1 MLNLSQGYNSMK
13 YKAIIW
19 DFGGVITSSPFD
31 AFNEFEEVNGLPKD
45 IIRTINSENPDMNA
59 WAQFE
64 SNSITIDQFDDL
76 FLKEAKAKGFDIK
89 GRDIIKLL
97 KGSIREN
104 MVSFLR
110 ELKSNF
116 KLGCITN
123 NVKPSSEE
131 NTDNETKEAM
141 SIFDHVIESS
151 IVGIR
156 KPNPEIYMMS
166 CDALNVSPDQCI
178 YLDDLGINL
187 KPARE
192 LGMTTIKVIQPEDAI
207 QEVRNLLK

>member
-1 MLNLSQGYNSMK
+1 MK

-19 DFGGVITSSPFD
+19 DFGGVITSSPFE
-31 AFNEFEEVNGLPKD
+31 AFNQFEEANGLPKD
-45 IIRTINSENPDMNA
+45 IIRTINSENPDTNA
-59 WAQFE
+59 WAKFE
-64 SNSITIDQFDDL
+64 SNSITIDVFNDL

-97 KGSIREN
+97 KGSIRKN

-110 ELKSNF
+110 ELKSDF

-123 NVKPSSEE
+123 NVKSSSEE
-131 NTDNETKEAM
+131 NNDNETKEAM
-141 SIFDHVIESS
+141 SLFDHVIESS

-166 CDALNVSPDQCI
+166 CDALKVSPDQCI

-192 LGMTTIKVIQPEDAI
+192 LGMATIKVIQPEDAI

>member
-1 MLNLSQGYNSMK
+1 MK

-19 DFGGVITSSPFD
+19 DFGGVITSSPFE
-31 AFNEFEEVNGLPKD
+31 AFNQFEEANGLPKD
-45 IIRTINSENPDMNA
+45 IIRTINSENPDTNA
-59 WAQFE
+59 WAKFE
-64 SNSITIDQFDDL
+64 SNSITIDVFNDL

-97 KGSIREN
+97 KGSIRKN

-110 ELKSNF
+110 ELKSDF

-123 NVKPSSEE
+123 NVKSSSEE
-131 NTDNETKEAM
+131 NNDNETKEAM
-141 SIFDHVIESS
+141 SLFDHVIESS

-166 CDALNVSPDQCI
+166 CDALKVSPDQCI

-207 QEVRNLLK
+207 QEVKNLLK

>member
-1 MLNLSQGYNSMK
+1 MK

-19 DFGGVITSSPFD
+19 DFGGVITSSPFE
-31 AFNEFEEVNGLPKD
+31 AFNEFEEANSLPKD

-64 SNSITIDQFDDL
+64 SNSITIGQFNDL

-110 ELKSNF
+110 ELKSDF

-123 NVKPSSEE
+123 NVKSSSQE
-131 NTDNETKEAM
+131 NTDNETEEVM

-156 KPNPEIYMMS
+156 KPNPKIYMMS

>member
-1 MLNLSQGYNSMK
+1 MK

-19 DFGGVITSSPFD
+19 DFGGVITSSPFE
-31 AFNEFEEVNGLPKD
+31 AFNNFEETNGLPKD

-64 SNSITIDQFDDL
+64 SNSITIDEFNDL

-89 GRDIIKLL
+89 GKDIIKLL

-110 ELKSNF
+110 ELKSDF

-123 NVKPSSEE
+123 NVKSSSEE
-131 NTDNETKEAM
+131 NTDNETEEAM

>member
-1 MLNLSQGYNSMK
+1 MK

-19 DFGGVITSSPFD
+19 DFGGVITSSPFE
-31 AFNEFEEVNGLPKD
+31 AFNEFEEANSLPKD

-64 SNSITIDQFDDL
+64 SNSITIGQFNDL

-104 MVSFLR
+104 MVIFLR
-110 ELKSNF
+110 ELKSDF

-123 NVKPSSEE
+123 NVKSSSQE
-131 NTDNETKEAM
+131 NTDNETEEVM
-141 SIFDHVIESS
+141 SIFDHLIESS

-166 CDALNVSPDQCI
+166 CDALNVSPDQYI

-207 QEVRNLLK
+207 QEVKNLLK

>member
-1 MLNLSQGYNSMK
+1 MK

-19 DFGGVITSSPFD
+19 DFGGVITSSPFE
-31 AFNEFEEVNGLPKD
+31 AFNQFEEANGLPKD
-45 IIRTINSENPDMNA
+45 IIRTINSENPDTNA
-59 WAQFE
+59 WAKFE
-64 SNSITIDQFDDL
+64 SNSVTIDVFNDL

-97 KGSIREN
+97 KGSIRKN

-110 ELKSNF
+110 ELKSDF

-123 NVKPSSEE
+123 NVKSSSEE
-131 NTDNETKEAM
+131 NNDNETKEAM
-141 SIFDHVIESS
+141 SLFDHIIESS

-166 CDALNVSPDQCI
+166 CDALKVSPDQCI

>member
-1 MLNLSQGYNSMK
+1 MK

-64 SNSITIDQFDDL
+64 SNGITIDQFDDL

-110 ELKSNF
+110 ELKSDF

>member
-1 MLNLSQGYNSMK
+1 MK

-19 DFGGVITSSPFD
+19 DFGGVITSSPFE
-31 AFNEFEEVNGLPKD
+31 AFNNFEEANGLPKD

-64 SNSITIDQFDDL
+64 SNSITIDEFNDL

-89 GRDIIKLL
+89 GKDIIKLL

-110 ELKSNF
+110 ELKSDF

-123 NVKPSSEE
+123 NVKSSSEE
-131 NTDNETKEAM
+131 NTDNETEEAM

>member
-1 MLNLSQGYNSMK
+1 MK

-19 DFGGVITSSPFD
+19 DFGGVITSSPFE
-31 AFNEFEEVNGLPKD
+31 AFNQFEEANGLPRD
-45 IIRTINSENPDMNA
+45 IIRTINSENPDTNA
-59 WAQFE
+59 WAKFE
-64 SNSITIDQFDDL
+64 SNSITIDVFNDL
-76 FLKEAKAKGFDIK
+76 FLKEAKAKGYDIK

-97 KGSIREN
+97 KGNIRKD
-104 MVSFLR
+104 MVGFLK
-110 ELKSNF
+110 ELKSDF

-123 NVKPSSEE
+123 NVKPSSKE
-131 NTDNETKEAM
+131 NNDNETKEAM
-141 SIFDHVIESS
+141 SLFDHIIESS

-166 CDALNVSPDQCI
+166 CDALKVSPDQCI

>member
-1 MLNLSQGYNSMK
+1 MK

-31 AFNEFEEVNGLPKD
+31 AFNEFEEANGLPKD

-64 SNSITIDQFDDL
+64 SNSITINQFDDL

-104 MVSFLR
+104 MLSFLK
-110 ELKSNF
+110 ELKSDF

-156 KPNPEIYMMS
+156 KPNPEIYIMS

-207 QEVRNLLK
+207 QEVRHLLK

>member
-1 MLNLSQGYNSMK
+1 MK

-19 DFGGVITSSPFD
+19 DFGGVITSSPFE
-31 AFNEFEEVNGLPKD
+31 AFNQFEEANGLPKD
-45 IIRTINSENPDMNA
+45 IIRTINSENPDTNA
-59 WAQFE
+59 WAKFE
-64 SNSITIDQFDDL
+64 SNSITIDVFNDL

-89 GRDIIKLL
+89 GKDIIKLL
-97 KGSIREN
+97 KGSIRKN

-110 ELKSNF
+110 ELKSDF

-123 NVKPSSEE
+123 NVKSSSEE
-131 NTDNETKEAM
+131 NNDNGTKEAM
-141 SIFDHVIESS
+141 SLFDHVIESS

-166 CDALNVSPDQCI
+166 CDALKVSPDQCI

>member
-1 MLNLSQGYNSMK
+1 MK

-104 MVSFLR
+104 MLSFLK
-110 ELKSNF
+110 ELKSDF

>member
-1 MLNLSQGYNSMK
+1 MK

-19 DFGGVITSSPFD
+19 DFGGVITSSPFE
-31 AFNEFEEVNGLPKD
+31 AFNKFEEANGLPKD

-64 SNSITIDQFDDL
+64 SNSITIDQFNDL

-110 ELKSNF
+110 ELKSDF

>member
-1 MLNLSQGYNSMK
+1 MK

-19 DFGGVITSSPFD
+19 DFGGVITSSPFE
-31 AFNEFEEVNGLPKD
+31 AFNKFEEANGLPKD
-45 IIRTINSENPDMNA
+45 IIRTINSENSDMNA

-64 SNSITIDQFDDL
+64 SNSITIDQFNDL

-110 ELKSNF
+110 ELKSDF

>member
-1 MLNLSQGYNSMK
+1 MK

-19 DFGGVITSSPFD
+19 DFGGVITSSPFE
-31 AFNEFEEVNGLPKD
+31 AFNQFEEVNGLPKD
-45 IIRTINSENPDMNA
+45 IIRTINSENPDTNA
-59 WAQFE
+59 WAKFE
-64 SNSITIDQFDDL
+64 SNSITIDVFNDL

-97 KGSIREN
+97 KGSIRKN

-110 ELKSNF
+110 ELKSDF

-123 NVKPSSEE
+123 NVKSSSEE
-131 NTDNETKEAM
+131 NNDNETKEAM
-141 SIFDHVIESS
+141 SLFDHVIESS

-166 CDALNVSPDQCI
+166 CDALKVSPDQCI

-192 LGMTTIKVIQPEDAI
+192 LGMTTIKVIHPEDAI
-207 QEVRNLLK
+207 QEVRNLLQ

>member
-1 MLNLSQGYNSMK
+1 MK

-123 NVKPSSEE
+123 NVKSSSEE
-131 NTDNETKEAM
+131 NNDNETKEAM
-141 SIFDHVIESS
+141 SLFDHIIESS

>member
-1 MLNLSQGYNSMK
+1 MK

-19 DFGGVITSSPFD
+19 DFGGVITSSPFE
-31 AFNEFEEVNGLPKD
+31 AFNQFEEANDLPKD
-45 IIRTINSENPDMNA
+45 IIRTINSENPDTNA
-59 WAQFE
+59 WAKFE
-64 SNSITIDQFDDL
+64 SNSITIDVFNDL

-97 KGSIREN
+97 KGSIRKN

-110 ELKSNF
+110 ELKSDF

-123 NVKPSSEE
+123 NVKSSSEE
-131 NTDNETKEAM
+131 NNDNETKEVM
-141 SIFDHVIESS
+141 SLFDHVIESS

-166 CDALNVSPDQCI
+166 CDALKVSPDQCI

>member
-1 MLNLSQGYNSMK
+1 MK

-19 DFGGVITSSPFD
+19 DFGGVITSSPFE
-31 AFNEFEEVNGLPKD
+31 AFNEFEKANGLPKD

-64 SNSITIDQFDDL
+64 SNSITIGQFNDL

-104 MVSFLR
+104 MVIFLR
-110 ELKSNF
+110 ELKSDF

-123 NVKPSSEE
+123 NVKSSSQE
-131 NTDNETKEAM
+131 NTDNETEEVM

>member
-1 MLNLSQGYNSMK
+1 MK
-13 YKAIIW
+13 YKSIIW

>member
-1 MLNLSQGYNSMK
+1 MK

-110 ELKSNF
+110 ELKSDF

-123 NVKPSSEE
+123 NVKSSSQE
-131 NTDNETKEAM
+131 NTDNETEEVM

-192 LGMTTIKVIQPEDAI
+192 LGMMTIKVIQPEDAI

>member
-1 MLNLSQGYNSMK
+1 MK

-19 DFGGVITSSPFD
+19 DFGGVITSSPFE
-31 AFNEFEEVNGLPKD
+31 AFNEFEEANSLPKD

-64 SNSITIDQFDDL
+64 SNSITIGQFNDL

-110 ELKSNF
+110 ELKSDF

-131 NTDNETKEAM
+131 NTDNETKEVM

>member
-1 MLNLSQGYNSMK
+1 MK

-19 DFGGVITSSPFD
+19 DFGGVITSSPFE
-31 AFNEFEEVNGLPKD
+31 AFNKFEETNGLPKD

-192 LGMTTIKVIQPEDAI
+192 LGMTTIKVIHPEDAI

>member
-1 MLNLSQGYNSMK
+1 MK

-19 DFGGVITSSPFD
+19 DFGGVITSSPFET
-31 AFNEFEEVNGLPKD
+31 FNEFEKTYDLPKD

-64 SNSITIDQFDDL
+64 SNSITIDEFNDL

-110 ELKSNF
+110 ELKSDF

-123 NVKPSSEE
+123 NVKSSSAED
-131 NTDNETKEAM
+131 TDNETKEAM

-192 LGMTTIKVIQPEDAI
+192 LGMTTIKVMQPEDAI

>member
-1 MLNLSQGYNSMK
+1 MK

-19 DFGGVITSSPFD
+19 DFGGVITSSPFE
-31 AFNEFEEVNGLPKD
+31 AFNAFEEANSLPKD

-64 SNSITIDQFDDL
+64 SNSITIGQFNDL

-110 ELKSNF
+110 ELKSDF

-123 NVKPSSEE
+123 NVKSSSAED
-131 NTDNETKEAM
+131 TDNETKEAM

-192 LGMTTIKVIQPEDAI
+192 LGMTTIKVMQPEDAI

>member
-1 MLNLSQGYNSMK
+1 MK

-59 WAQFE
+59 WSQFE

-131 NTDNETKEAM
+131 NTDNETKEVM

>member
-1 MLNLSQGYNSMK
+1 MK

-19 DFGGVITSSPFD
+19 DFGGVITSSPFE
-31 AFNEFEEVNGLPKD
+31 AFNEFEEANSLPKD

-64 SNSITIDQFDDL
+64 SNSITIGQFNDL

-110 ELKSNF
+110 ELKSDF

-123 NVKPSSEE
+123 NVRPSSEE

-151 IVGIR
+151 IAGIR

-192 LGMTTIKVIQPEDAI
+192 LGMMTIKVIQPEDAI

>member
-1 MLNLSQGYNSMK
+1 MK

-19 DFGGVITSSPFD
+19 DFGGVITSSPFE
-31 AFNEFEEVNGLPKD
+31 AFNKFEEANGLPKD
-45 IIRTINSENPDMNA
+45 IIRTINSENSDMNA

-64 SNSITIDQFDDL
+64 SNSITIDQFNDL

-110 ELKSNF
+110 ELKSDF

-123 NVKPSSEE
+123 NVKSSSEE
-131 NTDNETKEAM
+131 NTDNETEEAM

>member
-1 MLNLSQGYNSMK
+1 MK

-19 DFGGVITSSPFD
+19 DFGGVITSSPFE
-31 AFNEFEEVNGLPKD
+31 AFNQFEETNGLPKD
-45 IIRTINSENPDMNA
+45 IIRTINSENPDTNA
-59 WAQFE
+59 WAKFE
-64 SNSITIDQFDDL
+64 SNSITIDVFNDL

-97 KGSIREN
+97 KGSIRKN

-110 ELKSNF
+110 ELKSDF

-123 NVKPSSEE
+123 NVKSSSEE
-131 NTDNETKEAM
+131 NNDNETKEAM
-141 SIFDHVIESS
+141 SLFDHVIESS

-192 LGMTTIKVIQPEDAI
+192 LGMATIKVIQPEDAI

>member
-1 MLNLSQGYNSMK
+1 MK

-19 DFGGVITSSPFD
+19 DFGGVITSSPFE
-31 AFNEFEEVNGLPKD
+31 AFNNFEEANGLPKD

-64 SNSITIDQFDDL
+64 SNSITIDEFNDL

-110 ELKSNF
+110 ELKSDF

-123 NVKPSSEE
+123 NVKSSSEE
-131 NTDNETKEAM
+131 NTDNETEEAM

-166 CDALNVSPDQCI
+166 CDALNVSPNQCI

-187 KPARE
+187 KPARK

>member
-1 MLNLSQGYNSMK
+1 MK

-19 DFGGVITSSPFD
+19 DFGGVITSSPFE
-31 AFNEFEEVNGLPKD
+31 AFNQFEEENGLPKD
-45 IIRTINSENPDMNA
+45 IIRTINSENPDTNA
-59 WAQFE
+59 WAKFE
-64 SNSITIDQFDDL
+64 SNSITIDVFNDL

-89 GRDIIKLL
+89 GIDIIKLL
-97 KGSIREN
+97 KGSIRKN

-110 ELKSNF
+110 ELKSDF

-123 NVKPSSEE
+123 NVKSSSEE
-131 NTDNETKEAM
+131 NNDNETKEAM
-141 SIFDHVIESS
+141 SLFDHVIESS

-166 CDALNVSPDQCI
+166 CDALKVSPDQCI

>member
-1 MLNLSQGYNSMK
+1 MK

-76 FLKEAKAKGFDIK
+76 FLKEAKTKGFDIK

>member
-1 MLNLSQGYNSMK
+1 MK

-19 DFGGVITSSPFD
+19 DFGGVITSSPFE
-31 AFNEFEEVNGLPKD
+31 AFNEFEKTYDLPKD

-64 SNSITIDQFDDL
+64 SNSITIDEFNDL

-110 ELKSNF
+110 ELKSDF

-123 NVKPSSEE
+123 NVKSSSQE
-131 NTDNETKEAM
+131 NTDNETEEVM

-156 KPNPEIYMMS
+156 KPNPKIYMMS